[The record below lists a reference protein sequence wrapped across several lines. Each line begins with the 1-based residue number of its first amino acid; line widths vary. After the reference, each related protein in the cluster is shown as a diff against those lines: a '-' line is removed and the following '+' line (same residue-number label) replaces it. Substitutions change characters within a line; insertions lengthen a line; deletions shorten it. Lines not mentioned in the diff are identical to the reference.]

1 MQNLYAAPLE
11 GVTFAVW
18 RQAHRAVFGGADR
31 YYAPF
36 FSPGNNMRF
45 QTKELRELS
54 GGEPD
59 LVPQVLT
66 NRSDWFL
73 WAANELRAMGYREVN
88 FNLGCPS
95 GTVVAKHKGSGALR
109 DLGEL
114 DALLN
119 EIFSGLPA
127 GMQLSVKTR
136 IGLNSPEEWPMLLEV
151 FGRYPISE
159 LTVHPRVQREFYNGS
174 AHRDVFLKT
183 LEQTALP
190 LVYNGDVT
198 APEDPAF
205 SWGCGVMVGRGLV
218 GDPALLRRVRGGAP
232 ADREELVRFHG
243 LLLEGY
249 AAYMPGE
256 QPLLH
261 RMKEFWRYF
270 AASFGDAD
278 RPLKAL
284 QKAKTLPDYRSAAD
298 SILCTCPLRGEMMF
312 IM

>member
-11 GVTFAVW
+11 GVTYAVW
-18 RQAHRAVFGGADR
+18 RSAQRRVFGGVDR

-54 GGEPD
+54 DREPD
-59 LVPQVLT
+59 TVPQVLT

-73 WAANELRAMGYREVN
+73 WAANTLHAMGYPELN

-109 DLGEL
+109 EPE
-114 DALLN
+114 ALNILLQ
-119 EIFSGLPA
+119 EIFTGLPA
-127 GMQLSVKTR
+127 GMKLSIKTR
-136 IGLNSPEEWPMLLEV
+136 IGISSVEEWPALLEV
-151 FGRYPISE
+151 FSRYPISE
-159 LTVHPRVQREFYNGS
+159 LTVHPRLQTELYRGT
-174 AHRDVFLKT
+174 AHRDVFLHT
-183 LEQTALP
+183 MGRCSLP

-198 APEDPAF
+198 APDDPAF
-205 SWGCGVMVGRGLV
+205 AWDCSVMVGRGLV

-232 ADREELVRFHG
+232 AKRSELEEFHA

-261 RMKEFWRYF
+261 RMKEFWHYF
-270 AASFGDAD
+270 AASFSDAE
-278 RPLKAL
+278 RQLKAL
-284 QKAKTLPDYRSAAD
+284 QKAKSLSDYKSAAD
-298 SILCTCPLRGEMMF
+298 SILRVCPLAQC
-312 IM
+312 

>member
-11 GVTFAVW
+11 GVTCAVW
-18 RQAHRAVFGGADR
+18 RQAHRVVFGGADR

-45 QTKELRELS
+45 QAKELRELS
-54 GGEPD
+54 GGESD

-73 WAANELRAMGYREVN
+73 WAANELCTMGYREVN

-109 DLGEL
+109 EPEAL
-114 DALLN
+114 DKLLN

-127 GMQLSVKTR
+127 GILLSVKTR
-136 IGLNSPEEWPMLLEV
+136 IGLSSLDEWPALLEV
-151 FGRYPISE
+151 FARYPISE
-159 LTVHPRVQREFYNGS
+159 LTVHPRLQREFYNGS

-183 LEQTALP
+183 MELTALP

-198 APEDPAF
+198 VPEDPAF

-218 GDPALLRRVRGGAP
+218 RDPALLRRVRGGAP
-232 ADREELVRFHG
+232 ASREELERFHA

-249 AAYMPGE
+249 AVYMPGE

-261 RMKEFWRYF
+261 RMKEFWSYFSASF
-270 AASFGDAD
+270 AAAD
-278 RPLKAL
+278 RPMKAL
-284 QKAKTLPDYRSAAD
+284 QKAKTLADYQSAANAV
-298 SILCTCPLRGEMMF
+298 LRGCPLRGAE
-312 IM
+312 